1 MPYKDRQKRRIY
13 QCEYKRRQRAQAKM
27 SIPLC
32 PTMSIPMEACQT
44 SRQTVRRKAYVCPKD
59 PHHRLPGIT
68 FRNGFFFTDRGEEQ
82 ARIESDPLY
91 GVDIFSWVL
100 EP

>member
-1 MPYKDRQKRRIY
+1 MPYKDADKSRNY
-13 QCEYKRRQRAQAKM
+13 QREYKRRQRAKAKM
-27 SIPLC
+27 SNPKR
-32 PTMSIPMEACQT
+32 PTMSIPMKVCQT
-44 SRQTVRRKAYVCPKD
+44 SGQTVRRKAYACPKD

-68 FRNGFFFTDRGEEQ
+68 FRNGFFFTDRAEEQ

-91 GVDIFSWVL
+91 GVDIFSWVI